1 MRITDHHQSCC
12 PFVGFGEIAR
22 TPRAETAERYHPRS
36 AEQAAG
42 RRGLEPVV
50 TGWRVETRGWN
61 SAGRAERGLRHRIH
75 HLRTTTGED
84 LPRERPNPPR
94 PRAARG

>member
-22 TPRAETAERYHPRS
+22 THRAGTAERYHPRS

-42 RRGLEPVV
+42 RRGLESVV

-61 SAGRAERGLRHRIH
+61 SAGRAERRLRHRIH
-75 HLRTTTGED
+75 HLRTTTGGD
-84 LPRERPNPPR
+84 FPRERPTAAR
-94 PRAARG
+94 PRVAGG